1 MRITDKYLFFWK
13 TGDFLSQW
21 YPSRFIEDKI
31 LFSCAEQ
38 YMMYH
43 KALYFKDE
51 VTAENILNT
60 KSPDKQKK
68 LGRTV
73 VGFDPNAWNEV
84 KLDVVIQGNRL
95 KFTQNQDLKELL
107 LDTGKRILAEA
118 SPYDRVWGIGLS
130 ENDPDSENQEQWR
143 GKNLL
148 GKALMIVRSEL
159 I

>member
-1 MRITDKYLFFWK
+1 
-13 TGDFLSQW
+13 
-21 YPSRFIEDKI
+21 
-31 LFSCAEQ
+31 
-38 YMMYH
+38 MMYH

-73 VGFDPNAWNEV
+73 AGFDPNAWNEV